1 MTRTY
6 FERPTMR
13 FNFTMA
19 TLPTVLGGLLVWSSC
34 LLLMI

>member
-6 FERPTMR
+6 FERTTTS
-13 FNFTMA
+13 FNFSAA